1 MEASIANMSEA
12 KTRARYNLE
21 GAAMNGRIVK
31 SELKE
36 RTEESSHGLV
46 TIACVV
52 VTVEVERN
60 GFKARTQHIVE
71 VEDAPEWQLGGT
83 ASVDVQVKQ
92 LELLNTR

>member
-1 MEASIANMSEA
+1 
-12 KTRARYNLE
+12 
-21 GAAMNGRIVK
+21 MNGRIIK

-36 RTEESSHGLV
+36 RVEESSHGPTTV
-46 TIACVV
+46 SCVI

-83 ASVDVQVKQ
+83 ASVDVAVKQ
-92 LELLNTR
+92 LELLNSR